1 MKKAEIRKLVVKV
14 YSENAND
21 HGKLIRA
28 MNKLLKTARE
38 DGDYYFMG
46 LVFRMLAAGYN
57 SVGDREKTFI
67 NAAKSLAVSQNTDDH
82 ELIADAY
89 ITLGVAYAN
98 QENFQLALANYDKA
112 YEIIKKHR
120 IKGAT
125 KRILLN
131 NMSRVYF
138 LMGDFKSVI
147 RYMSEC
153 MELTKNSSMDDVHEL
168 LMYTSNLAY
177 AHMRMGDNENAL
189 KMLEDTKDLVEK
201 ATIKPYLCI
210 YYLKISLVYYNLK
223 NKKQGGKYLDIAF
236 GYAEDSQDMFLIYED
251 LSEFV
256 PILLKCGDKKR
267 AAKVVELIAGYG
279 SRNAET
285 IDRLLVCCTLAEYYK
300 SIGDSA
306 RAIEQYGQ
314 AVELYKTR
322 TDELKQA
329 QLNIHKMLKNAD
341 ASINKLNKEILE
353 SEERANKD
361 PLTKLLNRAA
371 MLRAGG
377 AFIDKATAGKEKV
390 GAIFIDIDF
399 FKECNDTYGHATG
412 DEIIRKVADACRKEE
427 AENICFARYGGDEF
441 LGLTCGFSDE
451 AVADIARRICAR
463 IREADIPNEKNPN
476 GHRVTL
482 SVGIANV
489 SVTKKTDTIIQI
501 VNYADKAVYYSKN
514 AGKNCIHLLNHGRRK
529 DNGFDKIDF

>member
-1 MKKAEIRKLVVKV
+1 
-14 YSENAND
+14 
-21 HGKLIRA
+21 
-28 MNKLLKTARE
+28 
-38 DGDYYFMG
+38 
-46 LVFRMLAAGYN
+46 
-57 SVGDREKTFI
+57 
-67 NAAKSLAVSQNTDDH
+67 
-82 ELIADAY
+82 
-89 ITLGVAYAN
+89 
-98 QENFQLALANYDKA
+98 
-112 YEIIKKHR
+112 
-120 IKGAT
+120 
-125 KRILLN
+125 
-131 NMSRVYF
+131 
-138 LMGDFKSVI
+138 
-147 RYMSEC
+147 
-153 MELTKNSSMDDVHEL
+153 
-168 LMYTSNLAY
+168 
-177 AHMRMGDNENAL
+177 
-189 KMLEDTKDLVEK
+189 
-201 ATIKPYLCI
+201 
-210 YYLKISLVYYNLK
+210 
-223 NKKQGGKYLDIAF
+223 
-236 GYAEDSQDMFLIYED
+236 MFLIYED

-285 IDRLLVCCTLAEYYK
+285 IDRLLVCSTLAEYYK

-306 RAIEQYGQ
+306 HAIEQYGQ

-371 MLRAGG
+371 MLRVGG